1 MTQFLNEKL
10 ISQSELTHLSE
21 LVEKQ
26 LTYEDEIELLEEK
39 LEAKKKQYNEVRQTE
54 IPDFLKQF
62 GISEIKLT
70 NGKKLKIKEDV
81 SVTIKNEKAFYKF
94 LRERHDDA
102 IIKNVLEMESP
113 PTELMDELMERGF
126 LFSYDEKIHGQ
137 TLKAYFRTFLEVG
150 ETPPDSVSIYTY
162 SITKIK

>member
-70 NGKKLKIKEDV
+70 NGKKVKIKEDV

>member
-1 MTQFLNEKL
+1 MTQFLNENL
-10 ISQSELTHLSE
+10 ISQSELSHLAE
-21 LVEKQ
+21 LVDRQ
-26 LTYEDEIELLEEK
+26 LAYEAKIDELELQLEN
-39 LEAKKKQYNEVRQTE
+39 KKKQYNQVRQNE

-62 GISEIKLT
+62 GISEIKLA
-70 NGKKLKIKEDV
+70 NGKKVTVKDDV
-81 SVTIKNEKAFYKF
+81 SVTIKNQKAFFDF

-102 IIKNVLEMESP
+102 IIKNMLEMESP
-113 PTELMDELMERGF
+113 PNDLMDELMKRGY

-150 ETPPDSVSIYTY
+150 ETPPDSVSVYTY

>member
-10 ISQSELTHLSE
+10 ITQSELTHLSE

-26 LTYEDEIELLEEK
+26 LTYEDEIKNLEEE
-39 LEAKKKQYNEVRQTE
+39 LQAKKKQYNEVRQIE

-62 GISEIKLT
+62 GISEIKLA
-70 NGKKLKIKEDV
+70 NGKKVTIKEDV
-81 SVTIKNEKAFYKF
+81 SVTIKDAKAFYDF
-94 LRERHDDA
+94 LRKRHDDA
-102 IIKNVLEMESP
+102 IIKNILEMESP
-113 PTELMDELMERGF
+113 PTELMDELMERGY
-126 LFSYDEKIHGQ
+126 LFSYNEKIHGQ

-150 ETPPDSVSIYTY
+150 EIPPDSVNVYTY

>member
-10 ISQSELTHLSE
+10 ISQSELTRLAE

-26 LTYEDEIELLEEK
+26 LTYEGEIELLEEK

-62 GISEIKLT
+62 GISEIKLA
-70 NGKKLKIKEDV
+70 NGKKVKIKEDV
-81 SVTIKNEKAFYKF
+81 SVTIKDPKAFYKF

-113 PTELMDELMERGF
+113 PTELMDELMERGY

-137 TLKAYFRTFLEVG
+137 TLNAYFRTFLEVG
-150 ETPPDSVSIYTY
+150 ETLPDSVSVYTY